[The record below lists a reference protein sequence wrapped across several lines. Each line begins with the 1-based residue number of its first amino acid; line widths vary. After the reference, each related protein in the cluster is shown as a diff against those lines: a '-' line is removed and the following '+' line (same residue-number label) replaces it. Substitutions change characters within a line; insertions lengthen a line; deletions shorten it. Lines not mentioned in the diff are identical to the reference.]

1 LYEALGVLEYE
12 NLPNDG
18 VIDWAELSKPLDEVD
33 DAELGA
39 TAS

>member
-1 LYEALGVLEYE
+1 MWLAIEYC
-12 NLPNDG
+12 PAS
-18 VIDWAELSKPLDEVD
+18 DWAELSKPLDEVD